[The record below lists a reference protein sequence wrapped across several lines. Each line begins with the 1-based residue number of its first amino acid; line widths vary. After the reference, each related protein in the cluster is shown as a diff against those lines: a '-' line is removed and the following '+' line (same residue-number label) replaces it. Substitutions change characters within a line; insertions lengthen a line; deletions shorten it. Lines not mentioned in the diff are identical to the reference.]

1 MLGIVPVLC
10 FAVFVATYAA
20 ISSERGGLTRWRASF
35 LSAAVTWGLT
45 VTAITEWLSLFALI
59 TFGWLL
65 TLWIGILVLS
75 AAICFRV
82 NTREKVTGLFQFP
95 HITRLE
101 FWCVVAVVSIV
112 SLVGLVAFAAP
123 PNNADSMTYHMPRV
137 MHWIQNQ
144 TVAHYPTNI
153 VRQLFRPP
161 WSGFA
166 IMQFQILSGA
176 DQWANL
182 VQWFSM
188 FGSIVGVSL
197 IAKQLGVTRRGQVL
211 AAVIAVT
218 IPMGILQASS
228 TQNDYVTAFW
238 LVCLVHYILRFK
250 TQPSWANAL
259 PVGASLAL
267 ALLTKGTAYLYAS
280 PFLAWFAL
288 SALRN
293 LGGRAWQPLL
303 AIAAIVLTVNLGH
316 HIRNFDLWGS
326 PLVVDVDSPFV
337 NKVFSV
343 PVILSNVIRN
353 MSLHVGSPS
362 SRVNGWIHAGIRA
375 VHVPLGISPSDPR
388 TTANADRRFYQRPFR
403 RHEDSAGNPFHL
415 ALIIGGIAFVLL
427 SRKQPGA
434 PDLTPYASC
443 LVAAFLIFCTYLNWN
458 PYHSRLH
465 LPLFLLWSPL
475 IAVVLLARMNYKTA
489 FWIAA
494 CLIAASSLYV
504 AGNESRPLIAV
515 SPNSTVFSTSRVD
528 QVFKQFARSKEAYL
542 DAMRVVETQACPD
555 VGLDIGE
562 YGVEY
567 PLWILLRTMNGR
579 VTWIEHVNVRNISRA
594 KFRMKS
600 STDFLPCAVI
610 SVRENGHE
618 PISEGTTYRKA
629 WSSGPV
635 QVFTKREPLS

>member
-1 MLGIVPVLC
+1 MLGLVPVLC
-10 FAVFVATYAA
+10 FAVFLVTYAA
-20 ISSERGGLTRWRASF
+20 ICRERGALTRWRSSF

-45 VTAITEWLSLFALI
+45 VTAITELLSLFGLI

-65 TLWIGILVLS
+65 TFWIGVFAFS

-82 NTREKVTGLFQFP
+82 STREKVTGLFQFP
-95 HITRLE
+95 QISRLE
-101 FWCVVAVVSIV
+101 FWCVAAVVSIV

-166 IMQFQILSGA
+166 IMQFQILSGG

-197 IAKQLGVTRRGQVL
+197 IAKQLGATMRGQVL

-238 LVCLVHYILRFK
+238 LVCLVHYVLRFK
-250 TQPSWANAL
+250 TQPPCANTVA
-259 PVGASLAL
+259 VGASLAL
-267 ALLTKGTAYLYAS
+267 ALLTKGTAYLYAL
-280 PFLAWFAL
+280 PLLAWFAL
-288 SALRN
+288 SALGN
-293 LGGRAWQPLL
+293 LGARAWQPLL
-303 AIAAIVLTVNLGH
+303 AVAVIVLMVNVGH
-316 HIRNFDLWGS
+316 HTRNFDLWGS
-326 PLVVDVDSPFV
+326 PLVVDVDGPFI

-343 PVILSNVIRN
+343 PVILSNVVRN
-353 MSLHVGSPS
+353 MSLHVGTPS
-362 SRVNGWIHAGIRA
+362 SRVNGWIHGGIRA

-388 TTANADRRFYQRPFR
+388 TTANAERRFYQRPFR

-415 ALIIGGIAFVLL
+415 ALIIGGIAFVFL
-427 SRKQPGA
+427 SRKQPGEL
-434 PDLTPYASC
+434 DLTAYASC
-443 LVAAFLIFCTYLNWN
+443 LVAAFVIFCTYLNWN

-465 LPLFLLWSPL
+465 LPLFVLWSPL
-475 IAVVLLARMNYKTA
+475 IAVVLLARTSYKTA

-494 CLIAASSLYV
+494 WLIAASSLYV
-504 AGNESRPLIAV
+504 AANESRPLIAV
-515 SPNSTVFSTSRVD
+515 SPNSTVFSTSKVD
-528 QVFKQFARSKEAYL
+528 QVLNRKSRLKEAYVN
-542 DAMRVVETQACPD
+542 ATRVVQTQACPEI
-555 VGLDIGE
+555 GLDIGE

-567 PLWILLRTMNGR
+567 PFWILLQTINGKP
-579 VTWIEHVNVRNISRA
+579 TWIEHVNVRNISTA
-594 KFRMKS
+594 KLRSNS
-600 STDFLPCAVI
+600 SPCAVI
-610 SVRENGHE
+610 SVRREGHE
-618 PISEGTTYRKA
+618 PISEGTTYRKE

-635 QVFTKREPLS
+635 QVFTKREPWS